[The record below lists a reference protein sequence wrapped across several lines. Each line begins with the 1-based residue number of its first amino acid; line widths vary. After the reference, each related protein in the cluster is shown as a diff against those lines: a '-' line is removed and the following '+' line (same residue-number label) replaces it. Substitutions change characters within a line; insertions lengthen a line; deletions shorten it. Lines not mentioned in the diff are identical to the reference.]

1 MIEKIIEQHEKDLK
15 EAGLPSGDELKDKFL
30 RVNVVMVNSEGESV
44 VVASLSLFKNSKLFQ
59 QLEAKALEKYSGV
72 SYEIIKEKVVKGVE
86 KLLKKK
92 GFTLEL
98 VKNTLISEDE
108 LDDII

>member
-1 MIEKIIEQHEKDLK
+1 MVEKIIEAHEQDLK
-15 EAGLPSGDELKDKFL
+15 EAGLPDSDEIKNKYV
-30 RVNVVMVNSEGESV
+30 RANVYMATEDGEQV

-59 QLEAKALEKYSGV
+59 QLENVAIKKYSGE
-72 SYEIIKEKVVKGVE
+72 SYENIKERIIKGVE

-92 GFTLEL
+92 GFSLEL
-98 VKNTLISEDE
+98 VKNTLIADDE